1 VSRFTVIVIMLMGLS
16 FSLVPFNT
24 VHAHVDD
31 HHGHSQLHG
40 GHVHD
45 LEQEEEGHDLSG
57 SAHYVPASLV
67 AIDKAPN
74 GTFAQWVPVV
84 WFVSGMTLGLP
95 AIGEVFRP
103 PGDDPPLLDSLSWQ
117 RPPLRGPPLL
127 SI

>member
-1 VSRFTVIVIMLMGLS
+1 VRRFTSIVISLMALS

-31 HHGHSQLHG
+31 HHGHSELHG
-40 GHVHD
+40 GHFHD
-45 LEQEEEGHDLSG
+45 VGHEEDGHDLSSSDHFV
-57 SAHYVPASLV
+57 SAALV
-67 AIDKAPN
+67 ALDKAPN
-74 GTFAQWVPVV
+74 ATFAQWVPIL